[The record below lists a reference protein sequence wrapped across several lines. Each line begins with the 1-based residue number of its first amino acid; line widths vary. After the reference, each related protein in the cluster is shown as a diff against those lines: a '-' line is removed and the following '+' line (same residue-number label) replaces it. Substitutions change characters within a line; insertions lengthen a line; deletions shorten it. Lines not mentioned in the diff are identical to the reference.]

1 MSPLLGCR
9 HQHQNQHININLSI
23 SISITSVSTSAPAN
37 QCKPQCNGSNF
48 EKHSPS
54 PSNPKNPYCNK
65 QSIQKRTRHK
75 GTKAQIRIQRKT
87 IGQGEILASK
97 NNIISRNY
105 QFYKWLQVHVK
116 NMYNLCMKWQVP
128 FEHES
133 RAPICEWVIERG
145 RVSLSPD
152 PAFLITFEMIKSRI
166 VVNQNG
172 VTNACIESW
181 FLIKMLLYILEIPF
195 VCSPL

>member
-75 GTKAQIRIQRKT
+75 GIKAQIRIQRKT

-97 NNIISRNY
+97 NNVISRNY
-105 QFYKWLQVHVK
+105 QFYKWLQVHVQ
-116 NMYNLCMKWQVP
+116 NMYNLCMKWQV
-128 FEHES
+128 
-133 RAPICEWVIERG
+133 
-145 RVSLSPD
+145 
-152 PAFLITFEMIKSRI
+152 
-166 VVNQNG
+166 NQ
-172 VTNACIESW
+172 
-181 FLIKMLLYILEIPF
+181 
-195 VCSPL
+195 SPLNTRAGPQYASGWLRGAGCHCHQTLHSWSRSKWSSQESL

>member
-23 SISITSVSTSAPAN
+23 SISITSVSTSASAN
-37 QCKPQCNGSNF
+37 QCKPQCYGSNF

-54 PSNPKNPYCNK
+54 LILKSHTVTSNRYN
-65 QSIQKRTRHK
+65 SAR

-116 NMYNLCMKWQVP
+116 NMYNFCMKWQVP

-152 PAFLITFEMIKSRI
+152 PAFLITFKMIKSRI
-166 VVNQNG
+166 VVNQTG

-181 FLIKMLLYILEIPF
+181 FLIKILLYILEIPF